1 MGMEYILASYLS
13 KNRDARAAK
22 TLFRKATENAASIPK
37 TIKTDR
43 LRAYESAI
51 EDVFGADVKHVQS
64 DGIRDLVNNNLS
76 ERLQGTF
83 RARTK
88 TLRGMDSRKTGQM
101 YLDGWV
107 LTYNLFREHEAL
119 KNESPAEVAKV
130 GAPFESWQDVVES
143 PDSDMKPS
151 IQLPSASDQKDAPIP
166 DAAPIR
172 PSSRNDALPKT
183 SGRPRQ
189 LLPRE
194 KAEMRKPEPTAPPS
208 GHAYYKRKIA
218 KSKRRK

>member
-101 YLDGWV
+101 YLRRLGPHLQPV
-107 LTYNLFREHEAL
+107 
-119 KNESPAEVAKV
+119 
-130 GAPFESWQDVVES
+130 
-143 PDSDMKPS
+143 
-151 IQLPSASDQKDAPIP
+151 
-166 DAAPIR
+166 
-172 PSSRNDALPKT
+172 
-183 SGRPRQ
+183 PR
-189 LLPRE
+189 
-194 KAEMRKPEPTAPPS
+194 T
-208 GHAYYKRKIA
+208 
-218 KSKRRK
+218 